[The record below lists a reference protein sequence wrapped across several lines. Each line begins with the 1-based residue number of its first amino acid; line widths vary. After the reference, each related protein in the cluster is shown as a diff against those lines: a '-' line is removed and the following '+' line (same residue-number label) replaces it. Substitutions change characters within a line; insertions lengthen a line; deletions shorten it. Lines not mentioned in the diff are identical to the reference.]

1 MASQGPKSDLLRR
14 CETCED
20 TAELAQLV
28 EEVENELMVKF
39 KFKELEDACF
49 ALFVKPAILQEDLA
63 NVYLFLA
70 TTCDDSRYD
79 DREFWW
85 DRCGE
90 VLGRLE
96 EHAAEHGT
104 ELSNRYEQVRNSL
117 ENMQRAV
124 EKRLL
129 DTAVSDSDEDSASD
143 HSDDFASS
151 TTQSAA
157 ATMELDTAISAATL
171 GSTATGSHGTA
182 DDHTPVSHITS
193 GTANM
198 TKTDNGTYNDG
209 VTRVTSSGVHASDL
223 PVITTHAASSADIGI
238 PLTIA
243 DPDQATK
250 DRHLSADST
259 KISVTSPAASP
270 AAHTTIS
277 PVLAPTAAALTDAVT
292 TTAHSG
298 ANAMSDKEQHLS
310 FPSAASTLESLHV
323 KVPTQLAFSLTQTAS
338 SPTVT
343 PRVKARS
350 EDSAAVAVRGADAV
364 NDNELP
370 AVRSVSAHGRDIEDT
385 EGPDP
390 TSVPAPANH
399 EDTSSLITASGADVP
414 MSTGVVPARDNQDA
428 GVATQMAI
436 RPGHVHGDIATSTAE
451 YTDGHGHVHHRDV
464 TQTDEDRKATGES
477 EQEQKRLKTHRNLP
491 PSLRRSRSN
500 AAFEAKGRSRHLGKG
515 KPEKRG
521 SLFDMF
527 KLRESEQ

>member
-70 TTCDDSRYD
+70 TTCEDSRYE

-96 EHAAEHGT
+96 QRAAEHGT
-104 ELSNRYEQVRNSL
+104 EWSDWYKEVLDSL
-117 ENMQRAV
+117 ENMQRAA

-129 DTAVSDSDEDSASD
+129 DTAVSDSDEDSVSD
-143 HSDDFASS
+143 HSDDLASS

-157 ATMELDTAISAATL
+157 ATMELDTAISAGTL
-171 GSTATGSHGTA
+171 GSTDTGSYGTA

-198 TKTDNGTYNDG
+198 TKTDD
-209 VTRVTSSGVHASDL
+209 
-223 PVITTHAASSADIGI
+223 DIGI

-250 DRHLSADST
+250 DRHSSADST
-259 KISVTSPAASP
+259 KINVTSPAASS
-270 AAHTTIS
+270 AAHNTIS
-277 PVLAPTAAALTDAVT
+277 PVLAPAAAALTDAVT

-298 ANAMSDKEQHLS
+298 ANALSDKEQHLS
-310 FPSAASTLESLHV
+310 SPSAASTLESLHV
-323 KVPTQLAFSLTQTAS
+323 KIPTQAAS

-343 PRVKARS
+343 PRVEARS
-350 EDSAAVAVRGADAV
+350 EDSPAVAVRGADAI
-364 NDNELP
+364 NNNELP

-385 EGPDP
+385 KGPDP
-390 TSVPAPANH
+390 MSVSASAPADYEN
-399 EDTSSLITASGADVP
+399 TSSLITVSGADVP
-414 MSTGVVPARDNQDA
+414 MSTGVIPARDSPDA
-428 GVATQMAI
+428 GVATEMAI
-436 RPGHVHGDIATSTAE
+436 RTGHVYGDISTPTLE
-451 YTDGHGHVHHRDV
+451 YMDGHGHVHHRDV

-477 EQEQKRLKTHRNLP
+477 EQEQKRPKVGSHPRPLLTHRNLP

-500 AAFEAKGRSRHLGKG
+500 AAFEAKGRSRQLGKG
-515 KPEKRG
+515 KPEKRV
-521 SLFDMF
+521 SLFDIF
-527 KLRESEQ
+527 KPREAEQ